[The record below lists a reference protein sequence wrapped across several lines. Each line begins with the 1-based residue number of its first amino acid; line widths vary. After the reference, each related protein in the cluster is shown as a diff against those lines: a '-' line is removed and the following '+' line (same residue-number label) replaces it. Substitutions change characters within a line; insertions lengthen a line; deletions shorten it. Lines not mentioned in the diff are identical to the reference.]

1 MDENKPHSRGANL
14 HRQNLVMF
22 WGSMALSI
30 MLALV
35 SVYFLSVLLR
45 APKNWVIYTATIAFS
60 LAAADA
66 LLSAV
71 FIARSR
77 NLLGVKLLFFG
88 FVGISLLSSFLF
100 TGRTQFSSFSI
111 LFIGSVTILAFFPRK
126 QWQKYMLLNIA
137 GFALQWIFEFADPA
151 WRIPAPGFAI
161 GPGAAVIF
169 GIILIFLVLRELWGA
184 SIRIKLMTSFVIIA
198 LLSVGILGTVAFY
211 NYRNQ
216 VREDTRM
223 RLLNMVSIAAL
234 QQNAELHATIINP
247 GDEAGEAYQQIRLE
261 NAAILRTNPDLVY
274 LYTMRQDNQGRII
287 YVVDTGQPGEE
298 TAAVAEVYS
307 DASPLLKERF
317 ATLSQPIAETEF
329 YTDRFGTFLSAYA
342 PFYDKNGRREGVIG
356 MDINA
361 SQVISAEQNVFNI
374 ILITSLIAVSVV
386 TMIGLW
392 LGNRFVDPI
401 INLSAVT
408 QKVIEGDLSARAIQQ
423 TTDEVGNLALAFNT
437 MTSQLLS
444 TLQGLEQKIE
454 ERTSELAQKTELLT
468 QQSEELQ
475 AANRYNE
482 RRVAQFKAISEVSR
496 ATASIQKL
504 DELLPRVVE
513 VISQQFGFYHAGIF
527 LADEANEYAVLV
539 AANSEG
545 GQRMLRR
552 GHRLKIGEVGIVG
565 NVVASGSPRIA
576 LDTGEDAVY
585 FKNPDLPET
594 RSEMS
599 LPLRAG
605 NAIIGALDVQSTEP
619 NAFSQ
624 DDVEVLSTLADQVSI
639 AIQNARQFEATQKAL
654 SEAEAIYRQ
663 YLRNEWTRLTQRQDI
678 TGFTYSLLG
687 TRQITANYS
696 TEETRQALER
706 GELQILS
713 AENTSALAVPIK
725 LRDEVIGVL
734 NVRAPAGHD
743 WLENEIDLVQAV
755 ADRVAISAEN
765 ARLFEETTNRAERE
779 RIVADIT
786 NKIRSTNDPNEML
799 QTALAELKRA
809 LNASK
814 VQIVPF
820 RADGEGKQ

>member
-1 MDENKPHSRGANL
+1 MDEKKPHQEFRSSTNAGAI
-14 HRQNLVMF
+14 
-22 WGSMALSI
+22 WGNIVFSV
-30 MLALV
+30 MLALI
-35 SVYFLSVLLR
+35 SGYILSVLIT
-45 APKNWVIYTATIAFS
+45 APRTWQSITAMIAFG
-60 LAAADA
+60 LAIVAA
-66 LLSAV
+66 LISV
-71 FIARSR
+71 FLTLRSR
-77 NLLGVKLLFFG
+77 QYLGVKLLFFG
-88 FVGISLLSSFLF
+88 LNMIGLATSIIF
-100 TGRTQFSSFSI
+100 TERVTFSSFSV
-111 LFIGSVTILAFFPRK
+111 LFISSVAILGLFPRAK
-126 QWQKYMLLNIA
+126 WRKYLIIAVINFAIQWV
-137 GFALQWIFEFADPA
+137 FEFINPA
-151 WRIPAPGFAI
+151 WRIPMPGFI
-161 GPGAAVIF
+161 VGPGAAIMFGVI
-169 GIILIFLVLRELWGA
+169 LTYLVLRELWGA
-184 SIRIKLMTSFVIIA
+184 SIRIKAMTVFVVVA
-198 LLSVGILGTVAFY
+198 LLAVGIVGSAVFF

-216 VREDTRM
+216 VREDYRQL
-223 RLLNMVSIAAL
+223 LLNMVSIAAL
-234 QQNAELHATIINP
+234 QQNAELHATINNP
-247 GDEAGEAYQQIRLE
+247 GDETSEAYQQIKDV
-261 NAAILRTNPDLVY
+261 NAAILKTNPNLVY
-274 LYTMRQDNQGRII
+274 LYTMRQDAQGRIL

-298 TAAVAEVYS
+298 TAAVAEEYV

-317 ATLSQPIAETEF
+317 ATLNQPVVENDF

-342 PFYDKNGRREGVIG
+342 PFYDKNDRREGVIG
-356 MDINA
+356 LDINA
-361 SQVISAEQNVFNI
+361 SQVIASEQNVFNL
-374 ILITSLIAVSVV
+374 ILITSLITISAV
-386 TMIGLW
+386 TMLGLW
-392 LGNRFVDPI
+392 LGNIFVEPI
-401 INLSAVT
+401 INLSRVT
-408 QKVIEGDLSARAIQQ
+408 QKVIEGDLSARAKQH
-423 TTDEVGNLALAFNT
+423 TTDEVGNLAKAFNT
-437 MTSQLLS
+437 MTSQLQS
-444 TLQGLEQKIE
+444 ALQGLEQRIE

-468 QQSEELQ
+468 RQSEDLQ
-475 AANRYNE
+475 SASQYNE
-482 RRVAQFKAISEVSR
+482 RRAAQFQAISEVSR
-496 ATASIQKL
+496 ATASIQRL
-504 DELLPRVVE
+504 DELLPRIAE
-513 VISQQFGFYHAGIF
+513 VISQQFGYYHAGIF
-527 LADEANEYAVLV
+527 LTDEVSEYAVLV

-565 NVVASGSPRIA
+565 NVVASGAPRIA

-713 AENTSALAVPIK
+713 AENTSALAIPIK

-820 RADGEGKQ
+820 RADGDGKQ